1 MNSLSGKTALVTGGS
16 RGIGAAIAKQ
26 LAAEGADVAI
36 TYAKGAALAEKV
48 VAEITALGRKGLAIA
63 ADSAD
68 PEAVKRAV
76 ARTVKDFGRL
86 DILVNNA
93 GVFPNGPFEAVSLA
107 EFDRTMAIHARAA
120 FVAAQ
125 EASRHMQQ
133 GGRIIS
139 IGSNL
144 AERVAD
150 PGVTL
155 YAMSKSALIGFTKGL
170 ARDLGP
176 RGITVNLVQPGSTE
190 TDMNPSDGESSDGQ
204 RRLTA
209 LGHFGAASDV
219 AAAVAYLAGEG
230 ARQVTGASFLVDG
243 GANA

>member
-16 RGIGAAIAKQ
+16 RGIGAAIAKR

-36 TYAKGAALAEKV
+36 TYAKGAVLAEKV
-48 VAEITALGRKGLAIA
+48 VADIKAQGRNGLAIA

-68 PEAVKRAV
+68 PEAVQRAV
-76 ARTVKDFGRL
+76 AQTVNRFGRL

-93 GVFPNGPFEAVSLA
+93 GVFPNGPFEAVSLD

-125 EASRHMQQ
+125 EASRHMQH

-144 AERVAD
+144 GERVPH
-150 PGVTL
+150 PGVAL

-176 RGITVNLVQPGSTE
+176 RGITVNLVQPGSTD
-190 TDMNPSDGESSDGQ
+190 TDMNPSDGGSADEQ
-204 RRLTA
+204 RGLTA
-209 LGHFGAASDV
+209 LGQFGAASDV
-219 AAAVAYLAGEG
+219 AATVAYLAGEG